1 MPDLLTPLAAGAAL
15 IAVYALGYAAL
26 GALAALIDGHAPR
39 ARVRELRRR
48 ARRAAAHE
56 ARDTNRA
63 VRAAAAR
70 QAADYRA
77 ARARAA
83 ATRRTC

>member
-1 MPDLLTPLAAGAAL
+1 MSADLITPLLAGAAL

-48 ARRAAAHE
+48 ARLGTAHQLRPAPRA
-56 ARDTNRA
+56 RR
-63 VRAAAAR
+63 VV
-70 QAADYRA
+70 AADRRL
-77 ARARAA
+77 ARAAA
-83 ATRRTC
+83 ATRRTY